1 MLKIYNSLTDQ
12 IEAFVPV
19 HKNRV
24 SIYVCGPTVYGD
36 IHIGNARPIIFFDV
50 VKNYLKA
57 CDYDVELV
65 SNVTDVDDKIIDK
78 AFEMN
83 VKESELSK
91 RYEEAF
97 VNMTI
102 MLGSNVPDQMPKA
115 TEYVVS
121 MVEYIQE
128 LIDLGYAYQTDTGVY
143 FRVSKVKDY
152 GILSNQKADELNQGV
167 RVQLDEDKE
176 DPRDFSLWKRTT
188 IGLNFDSPWGNGRP
202 GWHTECAVMN
212 REIFHGEIDI
222 HGGGSD
228 LKFPHHE
235 NEIAQTE
242 AHDHHHL
249 ARYWMHV
256 GRLDMSGEK
265 MSKSLGNIVLVKDL
279 LHVYDPLAFRLLII
293 SHHYRQPIGY
303 SEELMIQ
310 FSREYDKIKR
320 TLKKAYLSL
329 SLEGVNSK
337 MVDDQTMKSFMKIM
351 DNDFNT
357 PNVMTLVYDQLKQ
370 INKTID
376 PKEISMYYNT
386 VKRILEILGIMPRFE
401 LQDDVLA
408 MYREWE
414 IARSEKNFRLADQL
428 RSKLTE
434 QGWL

>member
-1 MLKIYNSLTDQ
+1 MLKIYNSLTDR
-12 IEAFVPV
+12 IETFVPV
-19 HKNRV
+19 FKKRV
-24 SIYVCGPTVYGD
+24 NLYVCGPTVYGD

-57 CDYDVELV
+57 LDYHVTLV
-65 SNVTDVDDKIIDK
+65 SNITDIDDKIIDR
-78 AFEMN
+78 AFELHM
-83 VKESELSK
+83 KESELSK

-97 VNMTI
+97 VHMT
-102 MLGSNVPDQMPKA
+102 MLLGSHLPDHMPKA
-115 TEYVVS
+115 TDYVVQ

-128 LIDLGYAYQTDTGVY
+128 LMDLGYAYQTDTGVY
-143 FRVSKVKDY
+143 FRVSKVSDY
-152 GILSNQKADELNQGV
+152 GVLSNQKMDELNQGV
-167 RVQLDEDKE
+167 RVTLDEDKE

-188 IGLNFDSPWGNGRP
+188 IGLHFESPWGPGRP

-212 REIFHGEIDI
+212 HEIFQGEIDI
-222 HGGGSD
+222 HGGGTD

-265 MSKSLGNIVLVKDL
+265 MSKSIGNIVLVRDL
-279 LHVYDPLAFRLLII
+279 LEVYDPLAFRLLMI

-310 FSREYDKIKR
+310 FAREYDKIKR
-320 TLKKAYLSL
+320 TLKKAYLTL
-329 SLEGVNSK
+329 SLEGVKSS
-337 MVDDQTMKSFMKIM
+337 MIDDMSIKAFIEIM

-357 PNVMTLVYDQLKQ
+357 PNVMTLVYEMLKK
-370 INKTID
+370 INKTTDAHQIA
-376 PKEISMYYNT
+376 IYFHT
-386 VKRILEILGIMPRFE
+386 VKRILDILGIMPRFE
-401 LQDDVLA
+401 LQDEVLT

-414 IARSEKNFRLADQL
+414 TARSEKNFRLADQL
-428 RSKLTE
+428 RNKLTE

>member
-1 MLKIYNSLTDQ
+1 MLKIYNSLTDR
-12 IEAFVPV
+12 IEPFVPV
-19 HKNRV
+19 HKKRV
-24 SIYVCGPTVYGD
+24 NIYVCGPTVYGD

-50 VKNYLKA
+50 LKNYLKA
-57 CDYDVELV
+57 VDYDVTLV
-65 SNVTDVDDKIIDK
+65 SNVTDVDDKIIDR
-78 AFEMN
+78 AFELNMR
-83 VKESELSK
+83 ESELSK
-91 RYEEAF
+91 KYEEAF
-97 VNMTI
+97 VHMTLL
-102 MLGSNVPDQMPKA
+102 MGSQVPDQMPKA
-115 TEYVVS
+115 TDYVVQ

-128 LIDLGYAYQTDTGVY
+128 LMDLGYAYQTDTGVY
-143 FRVSKVKDY
+143 FRVSKVDDY

-167 RVQLDEDKE
+167 RVNLDENKE

-188 IGLNFDSPWGNGRP
+188 LGLNFDSPWGAGRP

-212 REIFHGEIDI
+212 HEIFQGEIDI

-279 LHVYDPLAFRLLII
+279 LQVFDPMAFRLLMI
-293 SHHYRQPIGY
+293 SHHYRQPIAY

-310 FSREYDKIKR
+310 FQREYDKIKR
-320 TLKKAYLSL
+320 TLKKAYLTL
-329 SLEGVNSK
+329 SLEGVKSK
-337 MVDDQTMKSFMKIM
+337 MIDDDIMKSFIEIM

-357 PNVMTLVYDQLKQ
+357 PNVMTLVYDVLKK
-370 INKTID
+370 INKASD
-376 PKEISMYYNT
+376 PSQTALYYHS
-386 VKRILEILGIMPRFE
+386 VRKILEILGIMPKFE
-401 LQDDVLA
+401 LQDDVLT
-408 MYREWE
+408 MYRDWE
-414 IARSEKNFRLADQL
+414 TARSEKNFRLADQL
-428 RSKLTE
+428 RDKLTE

>member
-12 IEAFVPV
+12 IEDFIPV
-19 HKNRV
+19 KKNRV

-36 IHIGNARPIIFFDV
+36 IHVGNARPIIFFDV
-50 VKNYLKA
+50 VKNYFNALE
-57 CDYDVELV
+57 YTTTLV
-65 SNVTDVDDKIIDK
+65 SNITDVDDKIIDR
-78 AFEMN
+78 AMEMHVN
-83 VKESELSK
+83 ESDLSK
-91 RYEEAF
+91 RYEDAF
-97 VNMTI
+97 VRMT
-102 MLGSNVPDQMPKA
+102 MALGSNLPDHMPRA
-115 TEYVVS
+115 TEYVVA
-121 MVEYIQE
+121 MIEYIQ
-128 LIDLGYAYQTDTGVY
+128 DLVDKGYAYQTDTGVY
-143 FRVSKVKDY
+143 FRVHKVDDY

-167 RVQLDEDKE
+167 RVTLDTDKE

-188 IGLNFDSPWGNGRP
+188 LGLNFDSPWGKGRP

-212 REIFHGEIDI
+212 HEIFHSEIDI

-249 ARYWMHV
+249 ARHWMHV

-279 LHVYDPLAFRLLII
+279 LQVYDPMAFRLLII

-303 SEELMIQ
+303 SEELMLQ

-329 SLEGVNSK
+329 SLDNVNASG
-337 MVDDQTMKSFMKIM
+337 VDDEIMASFMGIM
-351 DNDFNT
+351 NQDFNT
-357 PNVMTLVYDQLKQ
+357 PNVMTLVFDVLKK
-370 INKTID
+370 INKTKDSNQIAV
-376 PKEISMYYNT
+376 YYHS

-401 LQDDVLA
+401 LQDDVVS
-408 MYREWE
+408 MYRKWE
-414 IARSEKNFRLADQL
+414 TARSEKNYRLADQL
-428 RSKLTE
+428 RSKLSE

>member
-12 IEAFVPV
+12 IEIFVPV
-19 HKNRV
+19 QKKRV

-50 VKNYLKA
+50 LKNYFKA
-57 CDYDVELV
+57 IDYDVKLV
-65 SNVTDVDDKIIDK
+65 SNVTDVDDKIIDR
-78 AFEMN
+78 AMDMHVDER
-83 VKESELSK
+83 ELAK

-97 VNMTI
+97 IHMTLA
-102 MLGSNVPDQMPKA
+102 LGSEVPDHMPRA
-115 TEYVVS
+115 TEYVVQ

-128 LIDLGYAYQTDTGVY
+128 LMDLGYAYQTDTGVY
-143 FRVSKVKDY
+143 FRVSKIKDY
-152 GILSNQKADELNQGV
+152 GVLSNQKADALNQGV
-167 RVQLDEDKE
+167 RVSLDADKE

-212 REIFHGEIDI
+212 HEIFHREIDI
-222 HGGGSD
+222 HGGGTD

-249 ARYWMHV
+249 AKYWMHV

-279 LHVYDPLAFRLLII
+279 LQIFEAKAFRLLII

-329 SLEGVNSK
+329 SLDGVKSH
-337 MVDDQTMKSFMKIM
+337 MVDDDIMTSFMHYM
-351 DNDFNT
+351 NDDFNT
-357 PNVMTLVYDQLKQ
+357 PNVMTLVYDILKQ
-370 INKTID
+370 INKSND
-376 PKEISMYYNT
+376 PKRTAIYYNT
-386 VKRILEILGIMPRFE
+386 VKRILDILGIMPRFE
-401 LQDDVLA
+401 LEDDVLT

-414 IARSEKNFRLADQL
+414 TARLEKNFRLADQL

>member
-1 MLKIYNSLTDQ
+1 MLRIYNSLTDQ
-12 IEAFVPV
+12 IEAFNPV

-57 CDYDVELV
+57 LDYDVTLV
-65 SNVTDVDDKIIDK
+65 SNITDVDDKIIDR

-83 VKESELSK
+83 VKEADLSK

-97 VNMTI
+97 IHMTE
-102 MLGSNVPDQMPKA
+102 MLGSSLPDQMPRA
-115 TEYVVS
+115 TEYVVQ

-128 LIDLGYAYQTDTGVY
+128 LVDLGYAYETDTGVY

-152 GILSNQKADELNQGV
+152 GILSNQKAEGLNQGV
-167 RVQLDEDKE
+167 RIQLDQDKE
-176 DPRDFSLWKRTT
+176 DPRDFSLWKKTT
-188 IGLNFDSPWGNGRP
+188 LGLNFESPWGPGRP

-212 REIFHGEIDI
+212 HEIFHSEIDI

-249 ARYWMHV
+249 ARHWMHV

-279 LHVYDPLAFRLLII
+279 LQVFHPHAFRLMML

-303 SEELMIQ
+303 SEELMVQ
-310 FSREYDKIKR
+310 FAKEYDKIKR

-329 SLEGVNSK
+329 SLDGVTSRD
-337 MVDDQTMKSFMKIM
+337 VDDESMKSFISIM
-351 DNDFNT
+351 NHDFNT
-357 PNVMTLVYDQLKQ
+357 PNVMTLIYDLLKK
-370 INKTID
+370 INKSSDAKQTAI
-376 PKEISMYYNT
+376 YYQT
-386 VKRILEILGIMPRFE
+386 VKRILDILGIMPRFE
-401 LQDDVLA
+401 LEDDVIT
-408 MYREWE
+408 MYRQWE
-414 IARSEKNFRLADQL
+414 TARSEKNFRLADQL
-428 RSKLTE
+428 RTKLTE
-434 QGWL
+434 RGWL